1 MADSRAEQI
10 KRIAYDLDLEYQ
22 PKDEWGLLNLLEDF
36 KLFRRG
42 RRKRIEHILRRQDAM
57 LDTDARIFDYSYT
70 IHANN
75 SRRTVAQTVF
85 FMHSKKLGL
94 PEFWMKPEHFFHN
107 IGEFLGFTEDIDF
120 EEHPKF
126 SKQYWLKSGDE
137 PYLRASLSDP
147 FLKFFTIEQDWHL
160 EGINYYLIFYKK
172 EQLLTP
178 KQIKDFYKK
187 GMQICEMLYE
197 QKFL

>member
-1 MADSRAEQI
+1 MS
-10 KRIAYDLDLEYQ
+10 YQ
-22 PKDEWGLLNLLEDF
+22 PEDEWGLLNLLEDF

-42 RRKRIEHILRRQDAM
+42 RRKRMEHILRRQDAM
-57 LDTDARIFDYSYT
+57 LDTDVRIFDYSYT
-70 IHANN
+70 IQANN

-120 EEHPKF
+120 EEYPKF
-126 SKQYWLKSGDE
+126 STQYWLKSDDE

-147 FLKFFTIEQDWHL
+147 FLKFFTIEKDWHL

-172 EQLLTP
+172 DVLLAP
-178 KQIKDFYKK
+178 EKIKNFYQK
-187 GMQICEMLYE
+187 GMQICEMLYR
-197 QKFL
+197 QSLL